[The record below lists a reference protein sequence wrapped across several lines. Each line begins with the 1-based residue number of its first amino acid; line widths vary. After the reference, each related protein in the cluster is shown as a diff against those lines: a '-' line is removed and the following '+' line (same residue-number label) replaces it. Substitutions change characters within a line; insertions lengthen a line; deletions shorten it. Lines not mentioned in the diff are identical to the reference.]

1 MGKKIDAFKTFF
13 RYNIVAGIA
22 TAIDFT
28 LLVFL
33 TEALGFWYLLS
44 TVIGALGG
52 GITAFILER
61 NWTFKSKDGKLSVQ
75 ALRYFFIWISSI
87 LLNVAGMY
95 LFVDYIGI
103 QYIYSKIIVATMVG
117 VGFNFVTHKYYIF
130 R

>member
-1 MGKKIDAFKTFF
+1 MGKKINAIKTFF

-28 LLVFL
+28 LLIFF
-33 TEALGFWYLLS
+33 TEVAGFWYLLS
-44 TVIGALGG
+44 TIIGAIGG
-52 GITAFILER
+52 GVTAFILER
-61 NWTFKSKDGKLSVQ
+61 NWTFKSKDGKVSVQ
-75 ALRYFFIWISSI
+75 AIKYFFIWISSI

-95 LFVDYIGI
+95 LFVDLIEI
-103 QYIYSKIIVATMVG
+103 QYIYSKIIVAVMVG